1 MRGQILG
8 PHLGCAKWYINCTL
22 IATKY
27 QKIGTAFRARFGA
40 GMRSRFLGIKL
51 GLNCETESHEILM
64 LVANVF
70 LSKKIK
76 GCDSNGAPLLKNGPQ
91 IHL

>member
-40 GMRSRFLGIKL
+40 GMRSRFLDIKL
-51 GLNCETESHEILM
+51 GLNCESECHEILM
-64 LVANVF
+64 WVADVF
-70 LSKKIK
+70 LSKK
-76 GCDSNGAPLLKNGPQ
+76 LK
-91 IHL
+91 IAILMVHLF